1 MSIMSITVKY
11 FGAVAEK
18 TGTSEEELDLN
29 ETGDSVSQ
37 MKAYC
42 VEKYDLDDEETI
54 QLAVN
59 QVLNADEKLQ
69 EGDEVAFLP
78 PYAGG

>member
-1 MSIMSITVKY
+1 MSITVKY
-11 FGAVAEK
+11 FGAVAEQ
-18 TGTSEEELDLN
+18 TGTSEEELNLD
-29 ETGDSVSQ
+29 ETGNSVAQ
-37 MKAYC
+37 LKAYC
-42 VEKYDLDDEETI
+42 VQKYDLEEEETI

-59 QVLNADEKLQ
+59 QVLNAGEKLE